1 MKKRL
6 NWILAAVLALAM
18 VLGISFTGTFA
29 AEETAPESYI
39 AVNPSITGDS
49 AVDKLAYV
57 NTPLSLE
64 NGLNIYLEVEIGQY
78 TDSVLFVGLF
88 ADKTDVNP
96 YAHKSFMI
104 SSQDVRSFFND
115 AATPVSNGSYFENYY
130 GTYFYNKVMF
140 RFEVN
145 ANGDVNIYARSTED
159 PSTYVGDN
167 DQVTT
172 ETLIAT
178 QAGYYSGLAADE
190 EIYAGFAV
198 RGSTAQPPLTYKLYS
213 MEVRDGSGN
222 QLFSDDGFLK
232 FTTDAYVRSDGID
245 GAIASGAI
253 EAPEV
258 IEESSLTVTS
268 KMEATMTDT
277 MIYAATQIK
286 GGAEITLDLRL
297 GNNASVLFFG
307 VFPNNTNSNFYSGS
321 SMQMASTG
329 ISKAFGDY
337 AALDNGAY
345 SENAEGAKFVD
356 RIRLRMVISA
366 SGVLNVYASSIE
378 SADTYTGTTPQE
390 DLQDVLIIEDQA
402 FYSEE
407 MTNGGYFGFAFR
419 APAENQDVTLYSLK
433 IADKDGV
440 TLFQDDFSKILTN
453 SYVRTDANGAD
464 TIADPLADNIE
475 KGNVILRIKNVSEPE
490 PVFNYASVKRE
501 GYLDESFNLKPA
513 VDDMPEGGALS
524 VVVKDAQGNTVAAQS
539 DGSYLFTAQG
549 IYTAEY
555 AVTLNG
561 ETILEDSLN
570 VYVKNHST
578 QPNAEENFD
587 QGYFNGDLWAISET
601 GVAVKDGEL
610 IIADGTFR
618 TNGFSEICY
627 FTFDITS
634 MQEGST
640 SFDVFFGQDGV
651 GYTLR
656 FTNAATVEFITPE
669 GTQQF
674 EIGKNFVEA
683 ALAGKTVT
691 LRLELAS
698 DSAMLY
704 GMIEGES
711 VETMETPLCTMEDIR
726 LVGSVGIT
734 VPEGSRITVDNVQ
747 FVNMAGVDNPN
758 TDPSVPTDPSDPG
771 NTDDPDDPTNPEEP
785 QSGCSGA
792 VAGFSIAGGVLAI
805 IAAAALCFRRKN
817 EI

>member
-39 AVNPSITGDS
+39 AVNTTLTNESSGY
-49 AVDKLAYV
+49 DKLAYV
-57 NTPLSLE
+57 STPVSLE
-64 NGLNIYLEVEIGQY
+64 NGLNLYLEVEFEQWTNDEVVFFGLFDSN
-78 TDSVLFVGLF
+78 TDS
-88 ADKTDVNP
+88 NP
-96 YAHKSFMI
+96 YQHKSFMFG
-104 SSQDVRSFFND
+104 SQAV
-115 AATPVSNGSYFENYY
+115 AAFYDGKPNRTIDNGSYSEGFSGTNY
-130 GTYFYNKVMF
+130 YNKVMF
-140 RFEVN
+140 RIEVN

-159 PSTYVGDN
+159 PSTYVGDKA
-167 DQVTT
+167 QVTT

-178 QAGYYSGLAADE
+178 QTGYYSELASDDTV
-190 EIYAGFAV
+190 YAGFAL
-198 RGSTAQPPLTYKLYS
+198 RGRTSAYKLYS

-268 KMEATMTDT
+268 KMETTMTDT

-402 FYSEE
+402 FYSTE

-501 GYLDESFNLKPA
+501 GYLDESFNLNPA

-618 TNGFSEICY
+618 TKGFSEICY

-669 GTQQF
+669 GTRQF

-747 FVNMAGVDNPN
+747 FVNMAGGDNPN
-758 TDPSVPTDPSDPG
+758 TDPTVPTDPSDP
-771 NTDDPDDPTNPEEP
+771 NDPDDPTDPTDPEEP